1 MISTFRLAA
10 EGGRGAEES
19 AAVTAAVMRAVK
31 EGAIDPTRTR
41 TAADWVQY
49 RQNFREPVALRP
61 LSVPGASV
69 STEIAFDLRRAKP
82 EDLDA
87 TLARAL
93 EGADRDG
100 AVYL

>member
-19 AAVTAAVMRAVK
+19 ATVTAAVMRAVK
-31 EGAIDPTRTR
+31 EGAIDPTKTR
-41 TAADWVQY
+41 TVADWVQY

-61 LSVPGASV
+61 LSVPDASA

-82 EDLDA
+82 DDRAA
-87 TLARAL
+87 TLARGL
-93 EGADRDG
+93 EGAGRER
-100 AVYL
+100 